1 MASTVVAVN
10 SSPDVAARNLGS
22 ITGATIDATVDA
34 TINTALNPGL
44 RADTNTETNTET
56 NAPEI
61 PTGKAK
67 PGSVEFRLM
76 LSLCMALGA
85 LAIDL
90 MLPAFPEIR
99 VDLGLAKGSPAVA
112 GLVTFFLFG
121 MALGQIPAGLLTDRF
136 GRRIAL
142 QSALVGVLVMSVV
155 AALTP
160 KLAVMLAVRLV
171 WGMCAG
177 AVRVI
182 IMASVRDTFSGAA
195 MAKEMSF
202 VMAVFF
208 VVPILAPSL
217 GAVIVSLVNWR
228 AAFFA
233 CTGAAALLFVWI
245 TARVPETLAVQ
256 KRRPVSLDSVSSA
269 AKAIGKS
276 RRTVWLLLSNVALMG
291 AFSGYIAGS
300 QQIYDEVFHQ
310 RKAFPILFGAMA
322 AIMSVG
328 VILNGRLVVRLGLTH
343 LIGVLSNCYLTGAIG
358 LLILSIATDGK
369 PPLWLFFV
377 LLALSIASHSTLLTN
392 VNSSALEPL
401 GALAGTGAAVLGS
414 TSMAF
419 GSILGGITTN
429 QFNGTVTPL
438 TTGFALAAVVS
449 AICIRIA
456 HHGIAPHIAPA
467 SAH

>member
-1 MASTVVAVN
+1 LRQVLPTTVGGVN
-10 SSPDVAARNLGS
+10 SSPDVAVRNLG
-22 ITGATIDATVDA
+22 
-34 TINTALNPGL
+34 NL
-44 RADTNTETNTET
+44 TETPTDSPTET
-56 NAPEI
+56 SASSNTTMPEI

-99 VDLGLAKGSPAVA
+99 LDLQLAKGSPAVA

-142 QSALVGVLVMSVV
+142 QSALVGVCIMSVV
-155 AALTP
+155 AGLAP
-160 KLAVMLAVRLV
+160 KLGVMLVVRLI

-208 VVPILAPSL
+208 VAPILAPSL

-228 AAFFA
+228 AAFFT
-233 CTGAAALLFVWI
+233 CTVAAALLFAWI
-245 TARVPETLAVQ
+245 TARFPETLTVQ
-256 KRRPVSLDSVSSA
+256 KRRPLSLDSVSGA
-269 AKAIGKS
+269 AKAIAKS
-276 RRTVWLLLSNVALMG
+276 RRTVWLLLSNVVLMG

-310 RKAFPILFGAMA
+310 RKLFPILFGAMA
-322 AIMSVG
+322 AIMALG

-343 LIGVLSNCYLTGAIG
+343 LIGVLSNSYLVGGLA
-358 LLILSIATDGK
+358 LLILSITTHGK
-369 PPLWLFFV
+369 PPMWLFFV
-377 LLALSIASHSTLLTN
+377 LLSITIASHSTLLTN
-392 VNSSALEPL
+392 VNSSAIEPL

-414 TSMAF
+414 TSMAI
-419 GSILGGITTN
+419 GSVLGGITTN
-429 QFNGTVTPL
+429 RFDGTITPL
-438 TTGFALAAVVS
+438 TTGFALAAVIS
-449 AICIRIA
+449 AVCIRIA
-456 HHGIAPHIAPA
+456 HRGVAPHVAPA
-467 SAH
+467 VAAH

>member
-1 MASTVVAVN
+1 MVTVN
-10 SSPDVAARNLGS
+10 SSPDVAVRSLGS
-22 ITGATIDATVDA
+22 HTTTASETETITETGTAKTSETTTGA
-34 TINTALNPGL
+34 
-44 RADTNTETNTET
+44 

-61 PTGKAK
+61 PTGKATGK
-67 PGSVEFRLM
+67 VKAGSVEFRLM

-99 VDLGLAKGSPAVA
+99 ADLGLAKGSPAVA

-136 GRRIAL
+136 GRRVAL

-155 AALTP
+155 AGLTP
-160 KLAVMLAVRLV
+160 KLGVMLAVRLV

-177 AVRVI
+177 AIRVI
-182 IMASVRDTFSGAA
+182 IMASVRDTFAGAA

-208 VVPILAPSL
+208 LVPILAPSV
-217 GAVIVSLVNWR
+217 GAVIVGAVNWR
-228 AAFFA
+228 AAFFT
-233 CTGAAALLFVWI
+233 CTGAATLLFAWI
-245 TARVPETLAVQ
+245 TARFPETLSVQ
-256 KRRPVSLDSVSSA
+256 KRRPISLDSVANA

-276 RRTVWLLLSNVALMG
+276 RRTVWLLVSNVVLMG

-300 QQIYDEVFHQ
+300 QQIFDEVFHQ

-322 AIMSVG
+322 AVMAVG
-328 VILNGRLVVRLGLTH
+328 TITNGRLVVRLGLTH
-343 LIGVLSNCYLTGAIG
+343 LIGVLSNSYLVGGVA
-358 LLILSIATDGK
+358 LLVLSLVTHGK
-369 PPLWLFFV
+369 PPLWLFF
-377 LLALSIASHSTLLTN
+377 LFLGLTIASHSTLLTN
-392 VNSSALEPL
+392 VNSSAIEPL

-414 TSMAF
+414 TSMAI

-429 QFNGTVTPL
+429 RFDGTVTPL
-438 TTGFALAAVVS
+438 TTGFALAAVLS
-449 AICIRIA
+449 AMCIRIA
-456 HHGIAPHIAPA
+456 HHGIAPHTATA
-467 SAH
+467 VATR

>member
-1 MASTVVAVN
+1 MRVN
-10 SSPDVAARNLGS
+10 SSPE
-22 ITGATIDATVDA
+22 GATRH
-34 TINTALNPGL
+34 LGGHPE
-44 RADTNTETNTET
+44 ADPLAAAGTTL
-56 NAPEI
+56 EI

-67 PGSVEFRLM
+67 PGSTEFRLM
-76 LSLCMALGA
+76 LSLSMALGA

-136 GRRIAL
+136 GRRVVL
-142 QSALVGVLVMSVV
+142 QSALGAIVV
-155 AALTP
+155 SSIVAG
-160 KLAVMLAVRLV
+160 LAPSLPVMLAVRLV
-171 WGMCAG
+171 WGMCSG
-177 AVRVI
+177 AVRVV
-182 IMASVRDTFSGAA
+182 IMASVRDTFAGAA

-202 VMAVFF
+202 VMSVFF
-208 VVPILAPSL
+208 VAPILAPSL

-228 AAFFA
+228 AAFFT
-233 CTGAAALLFVWI
+233 CTVASALLFAWI
-245 TARVPETLAVQ
+245 TARFPETLIVE
-256 KRRPVSLDSVSSA
+256 KRRPISLVSVSNA

-276 RRTVWLLLSNVALMG
+276 RRTVWLLVSNVVLMG

-322 AIMSVG
+322 ALMAIG
-328 VILNGRLVVRLGLTH
+328 TITNGRFVVRLGLTH
-343 LIGVLSNCYLTGAIG
+343 LIGVLSNSYLVGGMA
-358 LLILSIATDGK
+358 LLVLSIATHGK

-377 LLALSIASHSTLLTN
+377 LLALTIASHSTLLTN
-392 VNSSALEPL
+392 VNSSAIEPL

-419 GSILGGITTN
+419 GSILGGITSN
-429 QFNGTVTPL
+429 RFDGTVTPL
-438 TTGFALAAVVS
+438 TTGFALAAVIS
-449 AICIRIA
+449 AVCIRIA
-456 HHGIAPHIAPA
+456 HHGIAPHVAPA
-467 SAH
+467 ATPA

>member
-1 MASTVVAVN
+1 MQLRQVAASTVESVN
-10 SSPDVAARNLGS
+10 SSSDVAIGNRGS
-22 ITGATIDATVDA
+22 HAAANATT
-34 TINTALNPGL
+34 
-44 RADTNTETNTET
+44 
-56 NAPEI
+56 PEI

-76 LSLCMALGA
+76 LSMCMALGA

-99 VDLGLAKGSPAVA
+99 IDLGLAKGSPAVA
-112 GLVTFFLFG
+112 GLVTVFLFG
-121 MALGQIPAGLLTDRF
+121 MAVGQIPAGLLTDRF

-142 QSALVGVLVMSVV
+142 QSALVGVFVTSVV
-155 AALTP
+155 AGLAPT
-160 KLAVMLAVRLV
+160 LAVMLGVRLA

-182 IMASVRDTFSGAA
+182 VMASVRDTFAGAA

-208 VVPILAPSL
+208 VAPILAPSL
-217 GAVIVSLVNWR
+217 GAVIVGVVNWR
-228 AAFFA
+228 AAFFT
-233 CTGAAALLFVWI
+233 CTGASALLFAWI
-245 TARVPETLAVQ
+245 TARFPETLIPQ
-256 KRRPVSLDSVSSA
+256 KRRPISLVSVSNA

-276 RRTVWLLLSNVALMG
+276 RRTVWLLISNVVLMG

-310 RKAFPILFGAMA
+310 RKLFPILFGAMA
-322 AIMSVG
+322 AIMAVG
-328 VILNGRLVVRLGLTH
+328 VIMNGRLVVRLGLTH
-343 LIGVLSNCYLTGAIG
+343 LIGVLSNSYLMGGIA
-358 LLILSIATDGK
+358 LLVLSIATHGK
-369 PPLWLFFV
+369 PAIWLFFPM
-377 LLALSIASHSTLLTN
+377 LSITIASHSTLLTN
-392 VNSSALEPL
+392 VNSSAIEPL

-414 TSMAF
+414 TSMAI

-429 QFNGTVTPL
+429 RFNGTIAPL
-438 TTGFALAAVVS
+438 ATGFALAAVIS

-456 HHGIAPHIAPA
+456 HHGVAPHGAPA
-467 SAH
+467 IAH